1 MNKKQTIAILI
12 ALGDSRQLDLVNEHL
27 DELAFLAETAGIKT
41 AKRVVQN
48 LPKPDGKFFIGKGK
62 VDEVKE
68 YIAALQAD
76 HVIFDDDL
84 SPSQLRNLEKEFNP
98 KDKEAKVRIYD
109 RSLLILDIFSLRAQT
124 AQARTQVDLARLQY
138 LLPRLTRMWTHLER
152 QRGGTGT
159 RGGAG
164 EREIETD
171 RRIIRDQINLLKEKL
186 KKIESQQAT
195 QRKARTGMVRV
206 AIAGYTNA
214 GKSTL
219 MNLLS
224 GSTVLAENKLFATV
238 DATVRKV
245 SMGTIPFLLS
255 DTVGFIRK
263 LPHHLIESF
272 KSTLDEVREADVVLH
287 VADVSHPYHE
297 NHIEVVSKTLV
308 EIGAGGIP
316 VVLVLNKVDA
326 LLLENPDFDFEKAS
340 AYYKQFG
347 FEKIIFISATKK
359 INLQAFRQLVWQ
371 EVKNHFLRI
380 YPNYTLPDYELLP
393 PAELQIMPKQEQ

>member
-1 MNKKQTIAILI
+1 
-12 ALGDSRQLDLVNEHL
+12 
-27 DELAFLAETAGIKT
+27 
-41 AKRVVQN
+41 
-48 LPKPDGKFFIGKGK
+48 
-62 VDEVKE
+62 
-68 YIAALQAD
+68 
-76 HVIFDDDL
+76 
-84 SPSQLRNLEKEFNP
+84 
-98 KDKEAKVRIYD
+98 
-109 RSLLILDIFSLRAQT
+109 
-124 AQARTQVDLARLQY
+124 
-138 LLPRLTRMWTHLER
+138 
-152 QRGGTGT
+152 
-159 RGGAG
+159 
-164 EREIETD
+164 
-171 RRIIRDQINLLKEKL
+171 
-186 KKIESQQAT
+186 
-195 QRKARTGMVRV
+195 MVRV

-308 EIGAGGIP
+308 EIGAGNIP
-316 VVLVLNKVDA
+316 AVLVLNKVDA
-326 LLLENPDFDFEKAS
+326 LLLENPDFDFDKATG
-340 AYYKQFG
+340 YYKQFG

-393 PAELQIMPKQEQ
+393 PAELQALPKQEE